1 MNYHGYEL
9 ENGQVC
15 KCGYEFRINDITKL
29 QRVTDSLYGGTVKH
43 ISETKCPCCKRE
55 TLLLLKQKGQTYE
68 IKGIA
73 QKELPKIEDNIDTVT
88 KEVTEEPKIN
98 SEESET
104 TTNEL
109 ICPVCKKTFK
119 NKSGLT
125 NHMKVH

>member
-15 KCGYEFRINDITKL
+15 KCGYEFKINDITKL
-29 QRVTDSLYGGTVKH
+29 QRVGETLYGGAVKH
-43 ISETKCPCCKRE
+43 LSETNCPCCNRE
-55 TLLLLKQKGQTYE
+55 TLLLLKQQGQTYV
-68 IKGIA
+68 IKGIM
-73 QKELPKIEDNIDTVT
+73 QKELSKIDNSTNTST
-88 KEVTEEPKIN
+88 KEVTEEPRIN

-104 TTNEL
+104 ISNEF
-109 ICPVCKKTFK
+109 ICPVCKRIFK